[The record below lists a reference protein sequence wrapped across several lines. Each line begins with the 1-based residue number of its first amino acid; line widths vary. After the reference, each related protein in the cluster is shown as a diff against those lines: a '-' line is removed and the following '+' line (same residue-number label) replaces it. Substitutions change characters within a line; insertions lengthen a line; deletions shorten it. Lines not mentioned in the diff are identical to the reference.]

1 MTEREAN
8 NMMNYNGRDLINEV
22 FSTLA
27 NKTNETFFYHFNEY
41 DSRFLKEIKAS
52 TNLSQGTI
60 YNYATII
67 LPVKLKQLKKTVN
80 ITPLFCNMLGNL
92 NGWRLYIQDSEDSD
106 QEEDREA
113 STLDIYFK

>member
-1 MTEREAN
+1 
-8 NMMNYNGRDLINEV
+8 MNYNGRDLINEV

-27 NKTNETFFYHFNEY
+27 DKTNGTFFYHFNEY
-41 DSRFLKEIKAS
+41 DNRFLKEIKVS

-80 ITPLFCNMLGNL
+80 ITPLFCDMLGNL
-92 NGWRLYIQDSEDSD
+92 NGWRLYIQDSEDSN

-113 STLDIYFK
+113 STLDIYFE

>member
-1 MTEREAN
+1 
-8 NMMNYNGRDLINEV
+8 MNYNGRDLINEV

-27 NKTNETFFYHFNEY
+27 NKTNGTFYHFNEY

-52 TNLSQGTI
+52 TNLLQSTI
-60 YNYATII
+60 YIYATTI
-67 LPVKLKQLKKTVN
+67 LPVRLKQLKKTVN

-106 QEEDREA
+106 QGEDKET